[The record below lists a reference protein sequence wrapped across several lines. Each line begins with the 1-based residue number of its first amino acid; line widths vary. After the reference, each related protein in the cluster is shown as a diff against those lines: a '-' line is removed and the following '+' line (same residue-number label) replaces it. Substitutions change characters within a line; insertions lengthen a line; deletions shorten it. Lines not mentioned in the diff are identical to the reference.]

1 MSSQPWAEPLPAQT
15 GQHRKGQ
22 LYVAL
27 AALAWSSAGVLQREL
42 SVPAA
47 TQLAGRA
54 AFAAVALAAYVVAV
68 ERSSPATTARAL
80 TRAGFAMA
88 ACMAVSSG
96 AFIFAL
102 NYTTVAN
109 VLFTQAVSPFIAAL
123 LGTAFLAEPVARR
136 TWAAMVV
143 ALVGVGL
150 MVGGPGGVDALGEG
164 LSLLM
169 ATAFAAML
177 VITRHRRDVSM
188 APATCLSQLM
198 VLVVAGPF
206 THPGQIGSRDLVLM
220 ASMGVGQI
228 GLGLALLTVGAR
240 LIPAAEIA
248 LITLLEVVLGPLWV
262 WIFRSERPALSTLA
276 GGAVVIVAVVIQAVG
291 NELARA
297 SSGAVARL

>member
-54 AFAAVALAAYVVAV
+54 LFAAVALVAY
-68 ERSSPATTARAL
+68 
-80 TRAGFAMA
+80 
-88 ACMAVSSG
+88 
-96 AFIFAL
+96 
-102 NYTTVAN
+102 

-123 LGTAFLAEPVARR
+123 LGTALLAEPVARR

-143 ALVGVGL
+143 ALLGVGL
-150 MVGGPGGVDALGEG
+150 MVGGPSGVSALGEG

-248 LITLLEVVLGPLWV
+248 LITLLEVV
-262 WIFRSERPALSTLA
+262 
-276 GGAVVIVAVVIQAVG
+276 
-291 NELARA
+291 
-297 SSGAVARL
+297 